1 MTNLENIDQFLLEAN
16 IETINNFIGEP
27 LAINIDKNVN
37 EVNDDV
43 LDFINRLASKIRQLD
58 KPKPLLERLFERYIN
73 Q

>member
-1 MTNLENIDQFLLEAN
+1 MTNLENIDQFLLETN

-43 LDFINRLASKIRQLD
+43 LDFINRLALKIRQLD
-58 KPKPLLERLFERYIN
+58 KPKPLLERLFKRYIN

>member
-43 LDFINRLASKIRQLD
+43 LDFINRLALKIRQLD
-58 KPKPLLERLFERYIN
+58 KPKPLLKRLFERYIN
-73 Q
+73 

>member
-27 LAINIDKNVN
+27 LAINIDKDVN
-37 EVNDDV
+37 EVSDDV

-58 KPKPLLERLFERYIN
+58 RPKPLLERLFERYIN

>member
-1 MTNLENIDQFLLEAN
+1 MTNLENINQFLLEAN

-27 LAINIDKNVN
+27 LAINIDKDVN
-37 EVNDDV
+37 EVSDDV

-58 KPKPLLERLFERYIN
+58 RPKPLLERLFERYIS